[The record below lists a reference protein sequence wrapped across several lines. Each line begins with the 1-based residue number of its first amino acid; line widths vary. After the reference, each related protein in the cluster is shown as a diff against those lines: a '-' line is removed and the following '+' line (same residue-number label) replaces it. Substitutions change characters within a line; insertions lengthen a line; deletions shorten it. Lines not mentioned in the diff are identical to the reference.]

1 MLGEFNTIF
10 ATNRYKIQFSY
21 YQNLNLQ
28 INAQKSFLTLNGEIQ
43 LLQLRLLIPQLSRKI
58 WMISDNNWSLK
69 WKLKTS
75 GFSFHYAMKRI
86 GCACTCSM
94 DVLRC
99 FTGTTYFSEVLTNQK
114 VHNKCICHKFSWLK
128 TVCGPAQREEAMS
141 GLWIQNINKLSNLNN
156 WKQSIDQSLQLWYMS
171 A

>member
-1 MLGEFNTIF
+1 MNSNIIF
-10 ATNRYKIQFSY
+10 ATNSSKNIRHIQFSY

-28 INAQKSFLTLNGEIQ
+28 INAQKSFLTLNGVI
-43 LLQLRLLIPQLSRKI
+43 QLRLLIPQLSRKI

-69 WKLKTS
+69 CKLRTS

-114 VHNKCICHKFSWLK
+114 LHNKCICHKFSWLK
-128 TVCGPAQREEAMS
+128 TVCVPAQREEAMS

-156 WKQSIDQSLQLWYMS
+156 WKQSIDQSLQLLYLW